1 MIYRYQVRRLL
12 PRLTQ
17 MKRLFAC
24 VSLLTVVAL
33 FLSCTRDQTTNAPAG
48 SPVSQPSPAA
58 SPLTGFERDLQ
69 FIRNGQYTFVLV
81 VSRKDGKPLDKE
93 DGDFLRKN
101 ATQVVDWVISDGGKK
116 AIGGTNFNFEE
127 GNMELLKKRF
137 VIEDYS
143 NR

>member
-1 MIYRYQVRRLL
+1 
-12 PRLTQ
+12 
-17 MKRLFAC
+17 
-24 VSLLTVVAL
+24 
-33 FLSCTRDQTTNAPAG
+33 
-48 SPVSQPSPAA
+48 
-58 SPLTGFERDLQ
+58 
-69 FIRNGQYTFVLV
+69 
-81 VSRKDGKPLDKE
+81 
-93 DGDFLRKN
+93 LRKN